1 MCARSQQE
9 TGSTQANH
17 PTEHFPVFHGLGKEK
32 LLFRRDFGTPRSSIS
47 PSSPNLTP
55 SVSKGQ
61 DEWFRLW
68 PGERGEGSVATG
80 GKGNPER
87 EAGMRCPDSGVPSAH
102 LPPPP
107 AASR

>member
-55 SVSKGQ
+55 SVSKG
-61 DEWFRLW
+61 
-68 PGERGEGSVATG
+68 
-80 GKGNPER
+80 
-87 EAGMRCPDSGVPSAH
+87 
-102 LPPPP
+102 
-107 AASR
+107 